1 MPTSTRSLTADQEK
15 AVDRLFEHDA
25 TVLVADTG
33 VGKTVIGLSAIK
45 ELIYGGHATKVIV
58 AAPPKVL
65 TNRVWPNEVEK
76 WSHLKG
82 LNVLQIEGTAV
93 ERLELLKHPTLV
105 PHVLMISLNNLDW
118 LLDQDHGA
126 DGIIIDELSK
136 AAGKQTKGLKS
147 KKRAGMLKWRCGMT
161 ATPVSQN
168 FEKFWAMCRVI
179 DNGAALGTNKRR
191 YLEEYFYSDYQ
202 GYNWTLKDG
211 ADEKIMEKVA
221 SLVHLVDDDKVKS
234 LPPLR
239 ETLLRFDL
247 SDNTRAKYEEMK
259 KDMVVDDIEAANQ
272 AVKSGKLRQLASGF
286 VYTSDGEAILF
297 SLGRLHAALR
307 WAHALQGRPGLVF
320 YEFVEQSTWA
330 DALPDNITF
339 AQINSMS
346 HGVEGLQHQ
355 FADVLFIQP
364 VWSRDQYKQAVG
376 RVWRQGQTE
385 PVTVTTLMANDTLDD
400 VVVAR
405 VEGNAKWFE
414 MFKQH
419 MKMKG

>member
-1 MPTSTRSLTADQEK
+1 MTRALTSDQNK
-15 AVDRLFEHDA
+15 AIDRLFEHDA

-33 VGKTVIGLSAIK
+33 VGKTVIGLTSIK
-45 ELIYGGHATKVIV
+45 ELIYGGHATRVIV

-76 WSHLKG
+76 WPHLKG
-82 LNVLQIEGTAV
+82 LNVLQIEGTV
-93 ERLELLKHPTLV
+93 DERLELLNKPALI
-105 PHVLMISLNNLDW
+105 PHVLMISLNNLAW
-118 LLDQDHGA
+118 LLDQDHGC
-126 DGIIIDELSK
+126 DGIVIDELSK

-147 KKRAGMLKWRCGMT
+147 KKKSGMLRWRCGMT

-179 DNGAALGTNKRR
+179 DNGSALGTNKSR
-191 YLEEYFYSDYQ
+191 YLQEYFYSDYQ

-211 ADEKIMEKVA
+211 ADEKIMKKVV
-221 SLVHLVDDDKVKS
+221 SLVHLVDGDKAKS

-247 SDNTRAKYEEMK
+247 SDNAREKYEEMK
-259 KDMVVDDIEAANQ
+259 KDMVVDDVEAANQ

-286 VYTSDGEAILF
+286 VYPIVGGNAVRYSKERLYAAMAWCAT
-297 SLGRLHAALR
+297 LGN
-307 WAHALQGRPGLVF
+307 RPGLVF
-320 YEFVEQSTWA
+320 YDFVEQAMWA
-330 DALPDNITF
+330 EQFPDNITF

-346 HGVEGLQHQ
+346 HGVEGLQHK

-364 VWSRDQYKQAVG
+364 VWSRDQHKQAIG
-376 RVWRQGQTE
+376 RVWRQGQTK
-385 PVTVTTLMANDTLDD
+385 PVNVTTLVANDTLDD
-400 VVVAR
+400 VVLERVA
-405 VEGNAKWFE
+405 GNAKWFE

-419 MKMKG
+419 MKVKG

>member
-1 MPTSTRSLTADQEK
+1 MPTSTRSLTADQNK
-15 AVDRLFEHDA
+15 AIDRLFEHDA

-45 ELIYGGHATKVIV
+45 ELIHGGHATKVIV

-65 TNRVWPNEVEK
+65 TNRVWPNEVKK
-76 WSHLKG
+76 WDRLKG
-82 LNVLQIEGTAV
+82 LNVLQIEGTAA

-147 KKRAGMLKWRCGMT
+147 KKRAGVLKWRCGMT

-179 DNGAALGTNKRR
+179 DNGAALGTNKGR
-191 YLEEYFYSDYQ
+191 YLQEYFYSDYM

-211 ADEKIMEKVA
+211 ADEKIMKKVA
-221 SLVHLVDDDKVKS
+221 SLVHLVDGDKAKS

-247 SDNTRAKYEEMK
+247 SDNTREKYEEMK
-259 KDMVVDDIEAANQ
+259 KDMVVDEVEAANQ

-286 VYTSDGEAILF
+286 IYPTVGAEPVAYSHERLF
-297 SLGRLHAALR
+297 AALEWSR
-307 WAHALQGRPGLVF
+307 SLLGRPGLIF
-320 YEFVEQSTWA
+320 YEFVEQGAWA
-330 DALPDNITF
+330 EHFARHITF

-346 HGVEGLQHQ
+346 HGVEGLQHK

-405 VEGNAKWFE
+405 CEDNAQWME
-414 MFKQH
+414 MFKKH
-419 MKMKG
+419 MKGQ